1 MRKNILLLF
10 VILIMIISSFAVSSC
25 NASSDRSE
33 SDNKANSTQTGTSAG
48 QAEAKGILSV
58 DVNENGELIL
68 AFTDGTSVNLGV
80 VTGSKVD
87 KSDKDDSG
95 SIEDAKYIIAS
106 GNTGDN
112 IEWVID
118 NFHVLTFSGEGKMK
132 EYYTGSS
139 YNPNKVIPWHA
150 YDGFVEKVVIEEGIT
165 SICRFAF
172 LSFYNCSEFIIP
184 ETVKEIGYCAFEY
197 SGVKDLSFWPK
208 SVAIINKPEK
218 ELRGFTK
225 VYLAA
230 GESKE
235 VKIAVNKADLA
246 YYNVKEKRYVTEGG
260 EYELQLCPDSES
272 VKLSETVT
280 IASFWFDN
288 LITDFS
294 SLATTS
300 TRLLICILLAIAYA
314 VAFLLVGDFVDRN
327 QENS

>member
-25 NASSDRSE
+25 NASVDRSK
-33 SDNKANSTQTGTSAG
+33 SDDKTNSTETDTGVG

-68 AFTDGTSVNLGV
+68 TFTDGTSVNLGV
-80 VTGSKVD
+80 VTGSKGD

-106 GNTGDN
+106 GNAGDN

-118 NFHVLTFSGEGKMK
+118 NSHVLTFSGEGEMM
-132 EYYTGSS
+132 EYYTGNYYQSS
-139 YNPNKVIPWHA
+139 VKVIPWHA

-184 ETVKEIGYCAFEY
+184 ETVKEIGNCAFEY

-208 SVAIINKPEK
+208 SVAIIKSYTFQGCHNFSSE
-218 ELRGFTK
+218 
-225 VYLAA
+225 VYIPSCITEIEPYAFYNDNDYLYR
-230 GESKE
+230 K
-235 VKIAVNKADLA
+235 DLP
-246 YYNVKEKRYVTEGG
+246 KFYVS
-260 EYELQLCPDSES
+260 QLCKIQES
-272 VKLSETVT
+272 AFARYDYL
-280 IASFWFDN
+280 F
-288 LITDFS
+288 TD
-294 SLATTS
+294 
-300 TRLLICILLAIAYA
+300 
-314 VAFLLVGDFVDRN
+314 
-327 QENS
+327 